1 MTAQFY
7 KCQDDY
13 RVCNKTLGNVVT
25 NLTLIEPYS
34 PLSDITGF
42 IIVSYDADGYEC
54 NYVVLDGKNY
64 FITDR
69 ILLNG
74 NKMNIKLHVDVLMNM
89 DKTKVSVIPARS
101 EFVEESNMYIA
112 DNSYLF
118 DSRVQHYNLFFDG
131 DNLDYDHMTII
142 AGIVGSGGNPTS

>member
-89 DKTKVSVIPARS
+89 DKTKVFVIPARS
-101 EFVEESNMYIA
+101 EFIEESNMYIA

-118 DSRVQHYNLFFDG
+118 DSRVQHYNLFFKG
-131 DNLDYDHMTII
+131 ANLDYDHMTIV

>member
-42 IIVSYDADGYEC
+42 IIVSYDAEGYKC
-54 NYVVLDGKNY
+54 NYVVLGSKNY

-69 ILLNG
+69 ELLNG
-74 NKMNIKLHVDVLMNM
+74 NRMRIILHVDVLMNM
-89 DKTKVSVIPARS
+89 NKTKVSVIPAKS

-112 DNSYLF
+112 DSSYLF

-142 AGIVGSGGNPTS
+142 AGIVGSGGDPTS

>member
-13 RVCNKTLGNVVT
+13 RVCNKTLGSVVT

-89 DKTKVSVIPARS
+89 DKTKVSVVPARS

-131 DNLDYDHMTII
+131 DNLDYDRMTIV
-142 AGIVGSGGNPTS
+142 AGIVGCNGNPTS

>member
-42 IIVSYDADGYEC
+42 IIVSYDPEGYKC
-54 NYVVLDGKNY
+54 NYVVLNGKNY

-69 ILLNG
+69 ELLNG
-74 NKMNIKLHVDVLMNM
+74 NRMRIILHVDVLMNM
-89 DKTKVSVIPARS
+89 DRTKVSVIPARS

-131 DNLDYDHMTII
+131 SNLDYDHMTIV
-142 AGIVGSGGNPTS
+142 AGIVGCNGNPTS